1 MTIQV
6 KKCFWKTNLILI
18 MRFKKSTHLYPQ
30 VTPNLSLWCKKQQ
43 LNRLSYKVLGGDSAI
58 LHLDS
63 RSSYN
68 MVNSKTCY
76 SEKRANHHTNKLNY
90 RVFKT
95 ETVSHTNDCG
105 GIRRVPLW

>member
-18 MRFKKSTHLYPQ
+18 MRFKKSTHLHLQ

-58 LHLDS
+58 LGVPTTWSIQRHAIQ
-63 RSSYN
+63 
-68 MVNSKTCY
+68 
-76 SEKRANHHTNKLNY
+76 KREPIIT
-90 RVFKT
+90 RI
-95 ETVSHTNDCG
+95 S
-105 GIRRVPLW
+105 